1 MFRLALD
8 AWSCLCHL
16 GLPCGC
22 ATPVRGPITRQG
34 PKSSDHT
41 PDEAGSM
48 ALGETASHRTM
59 SSADVDAPSQQTLH
73 ATSVR
78 SGDLQS
84 AQPPGLPPPGAASLC
99 MDSNANVPL
108 GAVEQILGD
117 LSPLRCLDQ
126 DSPPVDQ
133 PLPDWSFAYSDATY
147 HRTSAITASPIDPT
161 NGPTFYPLS
170 LDHGDGGS
178 CQLCLGLRTLQTA
191 SNRLQSAPNAVGGS
205 NL

>member
-8 AWSCLCHL
+8 ASSCLCNL

-22 ATPVRGPITRQG
+22 ATPVRGPSTCQG

-41 PDEAGSM
+41 PDEAGGM
-48 ALGETASHRTM
+48 ALGGTASHRSM
-59 SSADVDAPSQQTLH
+59 SSADVDAPSQQALH

-84 AQPPGLPPPGAASLC
+84 ALPPGLPPLGAASLC
-99 MDSNANVPL
+99 MDSNVDVPL

-117 LSPLRCLDQ
+117 LSTLRCLDQ

-133 PLPDWSFAYSDATY
+133 PLPDWSFADLDATY
-147 HRTSAITASPIDPT
+147 RLTSAITASPIDPT
-161 NGPTFYPLS
+161 NGPTFYPLFHDNS
-170 LDHGDGGS
+170 GGGS

-191 SNRLQSAPNAVGGS
+191 SNRLQSTPNAVGS
-205 NL
+205 NNL